1 MKEGINYNNC
11 KYEMERPSH
20 CATHPHRMCRYRRDK
35 SAETFEACSEEF
47 RLVWSL
53 IAYRCTSRARC
64 TRGDIYIPRLSLGGN
79 QDYRACPGGYIIS
92 DVLKALIV

>member
-64 TRGDIYIPRLSLGGN
+64 TRGDIYIPRLSLGGI
-79 QDYRACPGGYIIS
+79 PGVTLG
-92 DVLKALIV
+92 DPGDR